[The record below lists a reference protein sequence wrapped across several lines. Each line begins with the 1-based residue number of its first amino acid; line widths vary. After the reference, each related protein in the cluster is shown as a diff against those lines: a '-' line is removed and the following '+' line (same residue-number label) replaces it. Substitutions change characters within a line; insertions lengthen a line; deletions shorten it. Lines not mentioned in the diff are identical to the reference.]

1 MIMSREL
8 KPHEVAA
15 MAYKG
20 WVLYRMTVEVSVVL
34 YHFWLIGIRFNE
46 FRYSVQ

>member
-1 MIMSREL
+1 
-8 KPHEVAA
+8 

-34 YHFWLIGIRFNE
+34 YHFWLVGFRFNE
-46 FRYSVQ
+46 FWCSVQWEVPLQPLFISSN